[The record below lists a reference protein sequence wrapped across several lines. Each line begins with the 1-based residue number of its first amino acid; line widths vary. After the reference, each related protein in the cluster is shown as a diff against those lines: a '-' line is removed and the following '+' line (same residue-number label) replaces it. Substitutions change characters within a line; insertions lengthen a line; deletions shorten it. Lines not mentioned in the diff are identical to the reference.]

1 MSDEIQHRGNRN
13 SGRYKRGSKNNAL
26 REGGGSSSARI
37 LAKDK
42 IHDAASTIKSAKGGA
57 SNYKAHKKFEKEVQ
71 KTRLKNEKFLRNGYK
86 KLSKMTPK
94 QADLFLRKAKR
105 LQKGDELADARLKA
119 IRDEKIANI
128 NLNKSKIEGIDAVMK
143 ITKSTLSLADKLKGG
158 GQQQG
163 NGQQGKGGKTPPKQ
177 GNGQQGN
184 GQQGK
189 GGKTPPKQP
198 DYYKDIADGA
208 VALSKATAAIK
219 KHQIETARQLGT
231 DVKKEMAPT
240 TKDVERYIRLT
251 RASEK
256 EARKRLRNI
265 GALSTSGKGIVA
277 DGVKLLTKYEKM
289 KDGG

>member
-1 MSDEIQHRGNRN
+1 MSDEIEHRGNRN
-13 SGRYKRGSKNNAL
+13 SGRYRRGSKNNAL
-26 REGGGSSSARI
+26 RGGGPSAARI

-42 IHDAASTIKSAKGGA
+42 IHDAASTIKSAKGGV

-105 LQKGDELADARLKA
+105 LQKGDEIADARLKA

-143 ITKSTLSLADKLKGG
+143 ITKSTLSLADKIKGG
-158 GQQQG
+158 G
-163 NGQQGKGGKTPPKQ
+163 TPPVV
-177 GNGQQGN
+177 
-184 GQQGK
+184 GK

-198 DYYKDIADGA
+198 NYYKDLADGA
-208 VALSKATAAIK
+208 VALSKATAEIK
-219 KHQIETARQLGT
+219 KRQTETARQLGV
-231 DVKKEMAPT
+231 DAKKEKAPT

-265 GALSTSGKGIVA
+265 GALSNSGKGIIA
-277 DGVKLLTKYEKM
+277 DGVKLITKYEKM

>member
-1 MSDEIQHRGNRN
+1 MSDEIEHRGNRN
-13 SGRYKRGSKNNAL
+13 SGRYRRGSKNNAL
-26 REGGGSSSARI
+26 REGGGSSAARI
-37 LAKDK
+37 LAKDR
-42 IHDAASTIKSAKGGA
+42 IHDAASTIKSAKGGV

-105 LQKGDELADARLKA
+105 LQKGDEIADARLKA

-128 NLNKSKIEGIDAVMK
+128 NLNKSKIDGIDAVMK
-143 ITKSTLSLADKLKGG
+143 ITKSTLSLADKMKGG
-158 GQQQG
+158 GQ
-163 NGQQGKGGKTPPKQ
+163 KQ
-177 GNGQQGN
+177 GN
-184 GQQGK
+184 

-198 DYYKDIADGA
+198 NYKDIADGA
-208 VALSKATAAIK
+208 VALSKATAEIK
-219 KHQIETARQLGT
+219 KHQTETARQLGV
-231 DVKKEMAPT
+231 DAKKEKAPT

-265 GALSTSGKGIVA
+265 GALSTSGKGIIA
-277 DGVKLLTKYEKM
+277 DGVKLITKYEKM

>member
-1 MSDEIQHRGNRN
+1 MSDEIEHRGNRN
-13 SGRYKRGSKNNAL
+13 SGRYRRGSKNNTL
-26 REGGGSSSARI
+26 REGRGPSAART

-42 IHDAASTIKSAKGGA
+42 IHDAASTIKSAKGGG

-105 LQKGDELADARLKA
+105 LQKGDEIADARLKA
-119 IRDEKIANI
+119 IRDEKIASI

-143 ITKSTLSLADKLKGG
+143 ITKSTLSLADKVKSG
-158 GQQQG
+158 
-163 NGQQGKGGKTPPKQ
+163 
-177 GNGQQGN
+177 GQQGN

-219 KHQIETARQLGT
+219 KHQIETARQLGN
-231 DVKKEMAPT
+231 DVKKEAAPT

-265 GALSTSGKGIVA
+265 KSLSTSGKGIVA
-277 DGVKLLTKYEKM
+277 DGVKLITKYEKM

>member
-1 MSDEIQHRGNRN
+1 MSDEIEHRGNRN
-13 SGRYKRGSKNNAL
+13 SGRYRRGSKNNAL
-26 REGGGSSSARI
+26 REGGGSSAARI
-37 LAKDK
+37 LAKDR

-71 KTRLKNEKFLRNGYK
+71 KTRLKNEKFLRKGYK

-105 LQKGDELADARLKA
+105 LQKGDEIADARLKA

-158 GQQQG
+158 GQQN
-163 NGQQGKGGKTPPKQ
+163 NGQQQQGKGGKNQ
-177 GNGQQGN
+177 
-184 GQQGK
+184 
-189 GGKTPPKQP
+189 PKQP

-219 KHQIETARQLGT
+219 KHQIETARQLGV
-231 DVKKEMAPT
+231 DIKKEMAPT

-265 GALSTSGKGIVA
+265 GALSTSGKGVVA
-277 DGVKLLTKYEKM
+277 DGIKLITKYEKM
-289 KDGG
+289 KGGS